1 MLDDGL
7 PVGSK
12 RQGVTGKGERLKQV
26 IVDKI
31 RSGEYPIGHRLVSV
45 RKAAPQFQVHPNT
58 LSRVYR
64 ELADD
69 GILRTAHGSGTYV
82 VAVPGAEYAESGVAT
97 LAVALA
103 DLAEQARQLGLTRT
117 SWEEMIARSTDA
129 AFSGPAPVI
138 WMVEC
143 SRKDVQELSHNLSR
157 LLERHVSPL
166 LVDEVPAVLDTAAPD
181 DVFLTTPFHYDELAD
196 VVEEDRMLLS
206 VNVVPTPE
214 TMVSFAG
221 LKPGVT
227 VSVIASNQPT
237 LGRMVNMVRTF
248 ARTVPVAAVLVSS
261 ESAELVARDAE
272 VLVDSQSI
280 HDRVTAWRPRG
291 RVITIKYQI
300 EPTSVAYV
308 RAVLHAREESAGA

>member
-1 MLDDGL
+1 MLDDVL
-7 PVGSK
+7 PLSP
-12 RQGVTGKGERLKQV
+12 RLQGVAGKGERLKQV

-31 RSGEYPIGHRLVSV
+31 RSGEYPVGHRLGSV

-58 LSRVYR
+58 MSRVYR

-82 VAVPGAEYAESGVAT
+82 VAVPGAEYAESGVST
-97 LAVALA
+97 LAVALT
-103 DLAEQARQLGLTRT
+103 DLAEHARQLGLPRAA
-117 SWEEMIARSTDA
+117 WEEMVTRSTEA

-143 SRKDVQELSHNLSR
+143 SRKDVQELSHDLSR
-157 LLERHVSPL
+157 LLERQVSPL
-166 LVDEVPAVLDTAAPD
+166 LVDEVPAVLNAAAPE
-181 DVFLTTPFHYDELAD
+181 DVFLTTPFHFDELAEL
-196 VVEEDRMLLS
+196 VEEERMVLS

-214 TMVSFAG
+214 TLVSFAS
-221 LKPGVT
+221 LKQGVT

-248 ARTVPVAAVLVSS
+248 ARTAPVAAVLVTS
-261 ESAELVARDAE
+261 ESAERVARDAE

-280 HDRVTAWRPRG
+280 HDRVMGWHPRG
-291 RVITIKYQI
+291 QVITIKYQI

-308 RAVLHAREESAGA
+308 RAVLHAREVSEGA